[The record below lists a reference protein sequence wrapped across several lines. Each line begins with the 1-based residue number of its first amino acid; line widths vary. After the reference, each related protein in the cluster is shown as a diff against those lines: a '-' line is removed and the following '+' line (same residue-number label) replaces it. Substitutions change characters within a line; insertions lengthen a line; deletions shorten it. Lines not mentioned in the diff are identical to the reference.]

1 MADKPVEMSI
11 WMHLDEL
18 RKRLMHSLVAIA
30 LGVVIAIIFAD
41 FLLELLARPIGGFDR
56 LLSIQVTENFSA
68 YFKVVMLGGF
78 IIALPFILIQVYLF
92 IGPGLSEKERR
103 WVFIAVPFA
112 TVLFIS
118 GAAFAYFVMLPA
130 AIPFLT
136 EFPGPTVLPRWND
149 YIKFITSLIFWIGLS
164 FETPLIMFLMA
175 KLGLVSAKG
184 LLKSWRFAVVIIAI
198 IAAVATPT
206 PDPINM
212 ALLMLPLLFLYFL
225 GILLAAFAQ
234 KTQSDSDG
242 K

>member
-1 MADKPVEMSI
+1 MTDKPVEMSI

-18 RKRLMHSLVAIA
+18 RKRLMHSLIAIA
-30 LGVVIAIIFAD
+30 VGVVIAIIFAD
-41 FLLELLARPIGGFDR
+41 FLLELLAKPIGGFDR

-78 IIALPFILIQVYLF
+78 IIALPLILIQIYLF

-112 TVLFIS
+112 TVLFIT

-136 EFPGPTVLPRWND
+136 EFPGPMVLPRWND

-234 KTQSDSDG
+234 KT
-242 K
+242 